1 MKYAHL
7 AEQDYSHAATLALTD
22 LRPQFFE
29 EGFDVSPLD
38 VRAGRMREDCFKCA
52 LVLALHNVM
61 VPRMGTIKKG
71 SGLLTANV

>member
-7 AEQDYSHAATLALTD
+7 AEQDDSHAATLALTD

-38 VRAGRMREDCFKCA
+38 VCADWMREDCFECA
-52 LVLALHNVM
+52 LMFALHNGI
-61 VPRMGTIKKG
+61 VPCSGTI
-71 SGLLTANV
+71 TQAEAD